1 MPATSKPRGS
11 GLRLRPFYATV
22 FLISLLASWSLLAKT
37 TERQLHL
44 QDTSPLAKRSEF
56 TECRDVHRADDQ
68 CAFVK
73 AHCADDEAGL
83 LSYLTL
89 YYCDLGKAQS
99 LAFVIL
105 VCWLGLLFTT
115 IGIAASDFFSVNLNT
130 ISAILGLSES
140 LAGVTFL
147 AFGNGSP
154 DVFSTFAAM
163 GSNSASMA
171 VGELIGA
178 ASFITAVVAGSMA
191 LVREFK
197 VGRKTYVRD
206 LSFFIVAVC
215 FTMVFLADGHLH
227 LWECITMVCYY
238 IFYVVTVVT
247 WHWYSTRRSQRR
259 VREAAARGHVY
270 GAVGHLNDELAPE
283 PYRDDPDDEDRHVTS
298 AAASNAGDISALEA
312 GPRIEVDGHAEDEE
326 EAEDSDHGRHVV
338 AEMASSMR
346 VLRPR
351 GRRRNTLTPI
361 RPSLVGALEFRSALA
376 QLQKESNHRMR
387 PMHGRA
393 YSVNHLGGTSETN
406 TVLGPPS
413 DSGRYTIGAIE
424 EFGQNRNRALS
435 SGDIPGSVN
444 SRDHSLWRFPSQET
458 PANPIQQVKAQ
469 EARNRS
475 RSPAFKIGGNLAP
488 PPVDMALPQRQDTGG
503 SDPLETRP
511 SPGQLSLQIP
521 SRRGSFSDRSS
532 PVSPFPGY
540 TESPL
545 LLTPAAQ
552 DEPAEYFLPPGVAR
566 LEVPFAPYEMATPKP
581 VRWWPYA
588 ILPPPHIFWAT
599 LFPTLLGWKQKSH
612 WDRFVSAISVPSI
625 LLLVL
630 TLPVVENES
639 ADDSSDETAVDP
651 LMRDHAHCDAPTPS
665 AIYRGTEEETEWQRF
680 RRSTL
685 THSRVHSID
694 HSPKG
699 SPALIA
705 VDSPSGARVATE
717 IPTSHPQQTKP
728 AAPLPSESSLVAAD
742 DSGQWNRW
750 LVAIQ
755 LFTGPLF
762 AIIILWANMKEDF
775 DQPYKTLVRLIL
787 YTLLVSTILL
797 GFLLLTTS
805 PDKRPKY
812 HFLLCFMG
820 FTIAIAW
827 ISTIA
832 GEVVGVLKA
841 FGVIFGISEAL
852 LGLTIFA
859 AGNSVGDLIADITVA
874 RLGFPVM
881 ALSACFGGPML
892 NILLGIG
899 IGGVYMM
906 VQAANHRHKKHPDK
920 PFKYHAYNIQIGGTL
935 MISAITLLLTLLG
948 LLIIVPMNKWVMSRK
963 IGYGLI
969 VLWTISTIVNVVVEL
984 TGLAGKE
991 QLRQGQQRQQDLPP
1005 NAGNSQQWAE
1015 ISWETKKVFTD
1026 YQADQAAG
1034 KGPDYTKIGDVA
1046 EGFLCL

>member
-1 MPATSKPRGS
+1 MPATSKIRGS
-11 GLRLRPFYATV
+11 GLRLRPFYTTV
-22 FLISLLASWSLLAKT
+22 FLLTLLATWSFFTKA
-37 TERQLHL
+37 TERHFAPQLV
-44 QDTSPLAKRSEF
+44 DASSPLLRRNEL
-56 TECRDVHRADDQ
+56 TECRDVHRAEDQ

-73 AHCADDEAGL
+73 AHCAEDEAGL

-89 YYCDLGKAQS
+89 YYCNLGKAQPV
-99 LAFVIL
+99 AFAIL

-130 ISAILGLSES
+130 ISTILGLSES

-197 VGRKTYVRD
+197 VGRQTYVRD
-206 LSFFIVAVC
+206 LCFFIVAVC

-238 IFYVVTVVT
+238 IFYVVFVVT
-247 WHWYSTRRSQRR
+247 WHYYSKRRSQRR

-270 GAVGHLNDELAPE
+270 GAVGHPYDELAPE
-283 PYRDDPDDEDRHVTS
+283 PYRDDPDDEDRQVTS
-298 AAASNAGDISALEA
+298 ASASNAGDISALEA
-312 GPRIEVDGHAEDEE
+312 GPRIEVEGQDEGDDEVE
-326 EAEDSDHGRHVV
+326 ESDHGRHVV
-338 AEMASSMR
+338 AEMASNMR

-376 QLQKESNHRMR
+376 QLQRESNLRMR

-393 YSVNHLGGTSETN
+393 YSVNNIRSNSESGT
-406 TVLGPPS
+406 VMGPPS
-413 DSGRYTIGAIE
+413 DSGRYTISGGE
-424 EFGQNRNRALS
+424 GLGQ
-435 SGDIPGSVN
+435 
-444 SRDHSLWRFPSQET
+444 
-458 PANPIQQVKAQ
+458 
-469 EARNRS
+469 
-475 RSPAFKIGGNLAP
+475 
-488 PPVDMALPQRQDTGG
+488 
-503 SDPLETRP
+503 TRM
-511 SPGQLSLQIP
+511 
-521 SRRGSFSDRSS
+521 
-532 PVSPFPGY
+532 
-540 TESPL
+540 EM
-545 LLTPAAQ
+545 
-552 DEPAEYFLPPGVAR
+552 
-566 LEVPFAPYEMATPKP
+566 PFAPYEVIEPKP

-588 ILPPPHIFWAT
+588 ILPPPHIFWRT
-599 LFPTLLGWKQKSH
+599 LFPTLLGWQQKSH

-630 TLPVVENES
+630 TLPVVESES
-639 ADDSSDETAVDP
+639 PDDLSDDTMVDP
-651 LMRDHAHCDAPTPS
+651 MIGLDTTGDGSVTLPEGEPIEQES
-665 AIYRGTEEETEWQRF
+665 EWQRF
-680 RRSTL
+680 RRATL
-685 THSRVHSID
+685 THSRMPSLERTY
-694 HSPKG
+694 SPKG

-705 VDSPSGARVATE
+705 IDDPSGARVAE
-717 IPTSHPQQTKP
+717 APTSHPQHVKP
-728 AAPLPSESSLVAAD
+728 AAPLPSESSIAVD

-755 LFTGPLF
+755 IFTGPLF
-762 AIIILWANMKEDF
+762 AVVILWANMFEDF
-775 DQPYKTLVRLIL
+775 QHPYRVLARFIL
-787 YTLLVSTILL
+787 YTLLASTILL
-797 GFLLLTTS
+797 GLLLMTTS
-805 PDKRPKY
+805 PDKKPKF

-820 FTIAIAW
+820 FIIAIAW

-841 FGVIFGISEAL
+841 VGVILGISEAL

-874 RLGFPVM
+874 RLGYPVM

-906 VQAANHRHKKHPDK
+906 VQAAKHRHKKHPDK
-920 PFKYHAYNIQIGGTL
+920 PFKYHSYEIQIGGTL

-948 LLIIVPMNKWVMSRK
+948 LLLIVPMNKWIMSRK
-963 IGYGLI
+963 IGWGLI
-969 VLWTISTIVNVVVEL
+969 AIWTVSTIVNVVIEV
-984 TGLAGKE
+984 TGV
-991 QLRQGQQRQQDLPP
+991 
-1005 NAGNSQQWAE
+1005 W
-1015 ISWETKKVFTD
+1015 TD
-1026 YQADQAAG
+1026 VSYSLS
-1034 KGPDYTKIGDVA
+1034 
-1046 EGFLCL
+1046 F

>member
-1 MPATSKPRGS
+1 MPATSKIRGS
-11 GLRLRPFYATV
+11 GLRLRPFYTTV
-22 FLISLLASWSLLAKT
+22 FLLTLLATWSFFTKA
-37 TERQLHL
+37 TERHFAPQHV
-44 QDTSPLAKRSEF
+44 DASSPLLRRNEL
-56 TECRDVHRADDQ
+56 TECRDVHRAEDQ

-73 AHCADDEAGL
+73 AHCAEDEAGL

-89 YYCDLGKAQS
+89 YYCNLGKAQPV
-99 LAFVIL
+99 AFAIL

-130 ISAILGLSES
+130 ISTILGLSES

-197 VGRKTYVRD
+197 VGRQTYVRD
-206 LSFFIVAVC
+206 LCFFIVAVC

-238 IFYVVTVVT
+238 IFYVVFVVT
-247 WHWYSTRRSQRR
+247 WHYYSKRRSQRR

-270 GAVGHLNDELAPE
+270 GAVGHPYDELAPE
-283 PYRDDPDDEDRHVTS
+283 PYRDDPDDEDRQVTS
-298 AAASNAGDISALEA
+298 ASASNAGDISALEA
-312 GPRIEVDGHAEDEE
+312 GPRIEVEGQDEGDDEVE
-326 EAEDSDHGRHVV
+326 ESDHGRHVV
-338 AEMASSMR
+338 AEMASNMR

-376 QLQKESNHRMR
+376 QLQRESNLRMR

-393 YSVNHLGGTSETN
+393 YSVNNIRSNSESGT
-406 TVLGPPS
+406 VMGPPS
-413 DSGRYTIGAIE
+413 DSGRYTISGGE
-424 EFGQNRNRALS
+424 GLGQ
-435 SGDIPGSVN
+435 
-444 SRDHSLWRFPSQET
+444 
-458 PANPIQQVKAQ
+458 
-469 EARNRS
+469 
-475 RSPAFKIGGNLAP
+475 
-488 PPVDMALPQRQDTGG
+488 
-503 SDPLETRP
+503 TRM
-511 SPGQLSLQIP
+511 
-521 SRRGSFSDRSS
+521 
-532 PVSPFPGY
+532 
-540 TESPL
+540 EM
-545 LLTPAAQ
+545 
-552 DEPAEYFLPPGVAR
+552 
-566 LEVPFAPYEMATPKP
+566 PFAPYEVIEPKP

-588 ILPPPHIFWAT
+588 ILPPPHVFWRT
-599 LFPTLLGWKQKSH
+599 LFPTLLGWQQKSH

-630 TLPVVENES
+630 TLPVVESES
-639 ADDSSDETAVDP
+639 PDDLSDDTMVDP
-651 LMRDHAHCDAPTPS
+651 MIGLDTTGDGSVTLPEGEPIEQES
-665 AIYRGTEEETEWQRF
+665 EWQRF
-680 RRSTL
+680 RRATL
-685 THSRVHSID
+685 THSRMPSLERTY
-694 HSPKG
+694 SPKG

-705 VDSPSGARVATE
+705 IDDPSGARVAE
-717 IPTSHPQQTKP
+717 APTSHPQHVKP
-728 AAPLPSESSLVAAD
+728 AAPLPSESSIAVD

-755 LFTGPLF
+755 IFTGPLF
-762 AIIILWANMKEDF
+762 AVVILWANMFEDF
-775 DQPYKTLVRLIL
+775 QHPYRVLARFIL
-787 YTLLVSTILL
+787 YTLLASTILL
-797 GFLLLTTS
+797 GLLLMTTS
-805 PDKRPKY
+805 PDKKPKF

-820 FTIAIAW
+820 FIIAIAW

-841 FGVIFGISEAL
+841 VGVILGISEAL

-874 RLGFPVM
+874 RLGYPVM

-906 VQAANHRHKKHPDK
+906 VQAAKHRHKKHPDK
-920 PFKYHAYNIQIGGTL
+920 PFKYHSYEIQIGGTL

-948 LLIIVPMNKWVMSRK
+948 LLLIVPMNKWIMSRK
-963 IGYGLI
+963 IGWGLI
-969 VLWTISTIVNVVVEL
+969 AIWTVSTIVNVVIEV
-984 TGLAGKE
+984 TGV
-991 QLRQGQQRQQDLPP
+991 
-1005 NAGNSQQWAE
+1005 W
-1015 ISWETKKVFTD
+1015 TD
-1026 YQADQAAG
+1026 VSYSLS
-1034 KGPDYTKIGDVA
+1034 
-1046 EGFLCL
+1046 F

>member
-1 MPATSKPRGS
+1 MSTTSKIRGT
-11 GLRLRPFYATV
+11 GLRLRPFYGTV
-22 FLISLLASWSLLAKT
+22 LLLTLLASWSFLSKQ

-44 QDTSPLAKRSEF
+44 QHVSPLTKRAAV

-68 CAFVK
+68 CVFVK
-73 AHCADDEAGL
+73 THCAEDEAGL

-89 YYCDLGKAQS
+89 YYCDLGKVQPF
-99 LAFVIL
+99 AFAIL

-130 ISAILGLSES
+130 ISTILGLSES

-227 LWECITMVCYY
+227 LWECVTMVCYY
-238 IFYVVTVVT
+238 VFYVVTVVT
-247 WHWYSTRRSQRR
+247 WHWYSKRRNQRR

-270 GAVGHLNDELAPE
+270 GAVGHPNDELAPE
-283 PYRDDPDDEDRHVTS
+283 PYRDDPDDEDRHIAS
-298 AAASNAGDISALEA
+298 ASASNAGDISALEA
-312 GPRIEVDGHAEDEE
+312 GPRIEVDEEDGDEDEI
-326 EAEDSDHGRHVV
+326 EDSDHGRHVV

-376 QLQKESNHRMR
+376 QLQRESNHRLR

-393 YSVNHLGGTSETN
+393 YSVNHLGAHSETN

-413 DSGRYTIGAIE
+413 DSGRYTIGAVE
-424 EFGQNRNRALS
+424 EFGQNRNRAMS
-435 SGDIPGSVN
+435 SSDIPGPVR
-444 SRDHSLWRFPSQET
+444 SRDHSPWRGFPRQGQ
-458 PANPIQQVKAQ
+458 PADPIQHVKAQ

-475 RSPAFKIGGNLAP
+475 LSPAYKIGGNLAP
-488 PPVDMALPQRQDTGG
+488 PPAESGPLRQDTGG
-503 SDPLETRP
+503 SEPLESRP
-511 SPGQLSLQIP
+511 TPGQLSLQIP
-521 SRRGSFSDRSS
+521 SRRTSFSDRSS
-532 PVSPFPGY
+532 PISPFPGY
-540 TESPL
+540 TDSPL
-545 LLTPAAQ
+545 VLTPAAQ
-552 DEPAEYFLPPGVAR
+552 NEPTEFIMPPGPAR
-566 LEVPFAPYEMATPKP
+566 LEVPFGAYEIAQPKP

-588 ILPPPHIFWAT
+588 VLPPPHIFWAT
-599 LFPTLLGWKQKSH
+599 LFPTLLGWNQKSH

-639 ADDSSDETAVDP
+639 ADDSSDETAIDP
-651 LMRDHAHCDAPTPS
+651 LVQDHGQPDILASENNDEGLQ
-665 AIYRGTEEETEWQRF
+665 RETEWQRF

-685 THSRVHSID
+685 THSRMPSLD

-705 VDSPSGARVATE
+705 IDSPSGARVATE
-717 IPTSHPQQTKP
+717 VPTSHLQPFKP
-728 AAPLPSESSLVAAD
+728 AAPLPSESSLAAVD

-762 AIIILWANMKEDF
+762 AVVILWANWREDLE
-775 DQPYKTLVRLIL
+775 QPYKVLVRSIL
-787 YTLLVSTILL
+787 YTLLFSTILL
-797 GFLLLTTS
+797 GVLLLTTT
-805 PDKRPKY
+805 PDKRPRF

-820 FTIAIAW
+820 FIISIAW

-841 FGVIFGISEAL
+841 IGVIFGISEAL

-874 RLGFPVM
+874 RLGYPVM

-935 MISAITLLLTLLG
+935 MISAITLLITLLG
-948 LLIIVPMNKWVMSRK
+948 LLVIVPMNKWVMSRK

-969 VLWTISTIVNVVVEL
+969 ALWTISTIVNVVIDL
-984 TGLAGKE
+984 TGIWT
-991 QLRQGQQRQQDLPP
+991 DL
-1005 NAGNSQQWAE
+1005 SY
-1015 ISWETKKVFTD
+1015 SFT
-1026 YQADQAAG
+1026 
-1034 KGPDYTKIGDVA
+1034 
-1046 EGFLCL
+1046 L

>member
-1 MPATSKPRGS
+1 MSQLSSTFDVSMPATSKIRGS
-11 GLRLRPFYATV
+11 GLRLRPFYTTV
-22 FLISLLASWSLLAKT
+22 FLLTLLATWSFFTKA
-37 TERQLHL
+37 TERHFAPQHV
-44 QDTSPLAKRSEF
+44 DVSSPLLRRNEL
-56 TECRDVHRADDQ
+56 TECRDVHRAEDQ

-73 AHCADDEAGL
+73 AHCAEDEAGL

-89 YYCDLGKAQS
+89 YYCNLDKAQPV
-99 LAFVIL
+99 AFAIL

-130 ISAILGLSES
+130 ISTILGLSES

-197 VGRKTYVRD
+197 VGRQTYVRD
-206 LSFFIVAVC
+206 LCFFIVAVC

-238 IFYVVTVVT
+238 IFYVVFVVT
-247 WHWYSTRRSQRR
+247 WHYYSKRRSQRR

-270 GAVGHLNDELAPE
+270 GAVGHPYDELAPE
-283 PYRDDPDDEDRHVTS
+283 PYRDDADDEDRQVTS
-298 AAASNAGDISALEA
+298 ASASNAGDICALEA
-312 GPRIEVDGHAEDEE
+312 GPRIEVEDQDEGDDEVEE
-326 EAEDSDHGRHVV
+326 SDHGRHVV
-338 AEMASSMR
+338 AEMASNMR

-376 QLQKESNHRMR
+376 QLQRESNLRMR

-393 YSVNHLGGTSETN
+393 YSVNNIRSNSESGTVT
-406 TVLGPPS
+406 GPPS
-413 DSGRYTIGAIE
+413 DSGRYTISGGE
-424 EFGQNRNRALS
+424 GLGQSRNRALS
-435 SGDIPGSVN
+435 SGNVPGSLVSTRQP
-444 SRDHSLWRFPSQET
+444 SRDHSPWRFPPQGS
-458 PANPIQQVKAQ
+458 ANPIQQVKAQ

-475 RSPAFKIGGNLAP
+475 PSPAYKIGGNLAP
-488 PPVDMALPQRQDTGG
+488 PPLDAAPPRQDTGG
-503 SDPLETRP
+503 SDSLDSRP
-511 SPGQLSLQIP
+511 FGQLSLQIP
-521 SRRGSFSDRSS
+521 TSRRTSFSTSS
-532 PVSPFPGY
+532 PASPFPGY
-540 TESPL
+540 TESPMV
-545 LLTPAAQ
+545 LTPAAQ
-552 DEPAEYFLPPGVAR
+552 PDPPEFILPPGPAR
-566 LEVPFAPYEMATPKP
+566 MEMPFAPYEVIEPKP

-588 ILPPPHIFWAT
+588 ILPPPHIFWRT
-599 LFPTLLGWKQKSH
+599 LFPTLLGWQQKSH

-630 TLPVVENES
+630 TLPVVESES
-639 ADDSSDETAVDP
+639 PDDLSDDTMVDP
-651 LMRDHAHCDAPTPS
+651 MIGLDTTGDGSVTLPEGEPIEQES
-665 AIYRGTEEETEWQRF
+665 EWQRF
-680 RRSTL
+680 RRATL
-685 THSRVHSID
+685 THSRMPSLERTY
-694 HSPKG
+694 SPKG

-705 VDSPSGARVATE
+705 IDDPSGARVAE
-717 IPTSHPQQTKP
+717 APTSHPQHVKP
-728 AAPLPSESSLVAAD
+728 AAPLPSESSIAVD

-755 LFTGPLF
+755 IFTGPLF
-762 AIIILWANMKEDF
+762 AVVILWANMFEDF
-775 DQPYKTLVRLIL
+775 QHPYRVLARFIL
-787 YTLLVSTILL
+787 YTLLASAILL
-797 GFLLLTTS
+797 GLLLMTTS
-805 PDKRPKY
+805 PDKKPKF

-820 FTIAIAW
+820 FIIAIAW

-841 FGVIFGISEAL
+841 VGVILGISEAL

-874 RLGFPVM
+874 RLGYPVM

-906 VQAANHRHKKHPDK
+906 VQAAKHRHKKHPDK
-920 PFKYHAYNIQIGGTL
+920 PFKYHSYEIQIGGTL

-948 LLIIVPMNKWVMSRK
+948 LLLIVPMNKWIMSRK
-963 IGYGLI
+963 IGWGLI
-969 VLWTISTIVNVVVEL
+969 AIWTVSTIVNVVIEV
-984 TGLAGKE
+984 TGV
-991 QLRQGQQRQQDLPP
+991 
-1005 NAGNSQQWAE
+1005 W
-1015 ISWETKKVFTD
+1015 TD
-1026 YQADQAAG
+1026 VSYSLS
-1034 KGPDYTKIGDVA
+1034 
-1046 EGFLCL
+1046 F

>member
-1 MPATSKPRGS
+1 MPADSKLRGG

-22 FLISLLASWSLLAKT
+22 FLISLLALWSLLAKT
-37 TERQLHL
+37 TERQLRL
-44 QDTSPLAKRSEF
+44 QDTSPLTRRSEF
-56 TECRDVHRADDQ
+56 TSCRDVHRADDQ

-73 AHCADDEAGL
+73 AHCTDDEPGL
-83 LSYLTL
+83 FSYLTL
-89 YYCDLGKAQS
+89 YYCGLAKAQS

-215 FTMVFLADGHLH
+215 FTMLFLADGHLH
-227 LWECITMVCYY
+227 LWECITMICYY
-238 IFYVVTVVT
+238 MFYVVTVVT
-247 WHWYSTRRSQRR
+247 WHWYSTRRSRQRA
-259 VREAAARGHVY
+259 REAAARGHVY
-270 GAVGHLNDELAPE
+270 GAVGHLSDELAPE
-283 PYRDDPDDEDRHVTS
+283 PYRDDPDEEDRCVTP
-298 AAASNAGDISALEA
+298 AAASTTRDVGMLEA
-312 GPRIEVDGHAEDEE
+312 GPRIEVDGYAEEE
-326 EAEDSDHGRHVV
+326 DEAEDSEHGRHVV

-361 RPSLVGALEFRSALA
+361 RPSLVGALEFRSTLA

-393 YSVNHLGGTSETN
+393 YSVNHLGGASETN
-406 TVLGPPS
+406 TILGPPS
-413 DSGRYTIGAIE
+413 DSGRYTIGGLE

-435 SGDIPGSVN
+435 SGDVPGSVV
-444 SRDHSLWRFPSQET
+444 SRDPSPWRFPPSAAH
-458 PANPIQQVKAQ
+458 ANPIQQVKAQ
-469 EARNRS
+469 DARHRS

-488 PPVDMALPQRQDTGG
+488 PPVDMALPQRQDSGG
-503 SDPLETRP
+503 SDAIEPRP
-511 SPGQLSLQIP
+511 SPGGLLTLQIP

-545 LLTPAAQ
+545 ALTPAVQNEQA
-552 DEPAEYFLPPGVAR
+552 DYFTSPGVAR
-566 LEVPFAPYEMATPKP
+566 LEVPYAPYEMAIPKP

-639 ADDSSDETAVDP
+639 AEDSLDEIAADP
-651 LMRDHAHCDAPTPS
+651 FMREHAHCDAMAP
-665 AIYRGTEEETEWQRF
+665 AAAHGGIEGETEWQRY
-680 RRSTL
+680 RRSTM
-685 THSRVHSID
+685 THSRVHSVHSID
-694 HSPKG
+694 QSPKDYSPKG

-705 VDSPSGARVATE
+705 IDSPNGARVAAE
-717 IPTSHPQQTKP
+717 IHPQHTKKG
-728 AAPLPSESSLVAAD
+728 ASLPSESSLLVVD

-755 LFTGPLF
+755 LFTGPVF
-762 AIIILWANMKEDF
+762 AVIILWANMKEDL
-775 DQPYKTLVRLIL
+775 DQPYKTLVRLVL
-787 YTLLVSTILL
+787 YTLVASAVLL

-820 FTIAIAW
+820 FIIAIAW

-920 PFKYHAYNIQIGGTL
+920 PFKYHSYEVQIGGTL
-935 MISAITLLLTLLG
+935 MISAITLLLTLLA
-948 LLIIVPMNKWVMSRK
+948 LLIIVPINKWTMSRK

-969 VLWTISTIVNVVVEL
+969 ALWMVSTIVNVVVEL
-984 TGLAGKE
+984 TGV
-991 QLRQGQQRQQDLPP
+991 
-1005 NAGNSQQWAE
+1005 WA
-1015 ISWETKKVFTD
+1015 
-1026 YQADQAAG
+1026 
-1034 KGPDYTKIGDVA
+1034 DVSYSLT
-1046 EGFLCL
+1046 F

>member
-1 MPATSKPRGS
+1 MPATSQLRGS

-22 FLISLLASWSLLAKT
+22 FLITLLVTCSLLSKT
-37 TERQLHL
+37 TERQLRL
-44 QDTSPLAKRSEF
+44 QDASPFTKRSES

-68 CAFVK
+68 CAFVQ
-73 AHCADDEAGL
+73 AHCAEDEAGL

-89 YYCDLGKAQS
+89 YYCDLGNAQS
-99 LAFVIL
+99 FAFVIL

-247 WHWYSTRRSQRR
+247 WHWFSTRRSQRR

-270 GAVGHLNDELAPE
+270 GAVGHPSDELAPE
-283 PYRDDPDDEDRHVTS
+283 PYRDDPDEERHVTS
-298 AAASNAGDISALEA
+298 ATASNAGDISTLEA
-312 GPRIEVDGHAEDEE
+312 GPRIEVDDQDEDEDE
-326 EAEDSDHGRHVV
+326 VEDSDHGRHVV

-393 YSVNHLGGTSETN
+393 YSVNHLGTHNETA
-406 TVLGPPS
+406 TALGPPS
-413 DSGRYTIGAIE
+413 DSGRYTIGAVE
-424 EFGQNRNRALS
+424 ELGQNRNRALS

-444 SRDHSLWRFPSQET
+444 SRDQSPWRGFPHQGT
-458 PANPIQQVKAQ
+458 PADPIQHVKTQ

-475 RSPAFKIGGNLAP
+475 QSPAYQIGGNLAP
-488 PPVDMALPQRQDTGG
+488 PPIDPVPQRQDSGG
-503 SDPLETRP
+503 SEQSDSRP
-511 SPGQLSLQIP
+511 TPGQLSLQIP

-545 LLTPAAQ
+545 VLTPAAQ
-552 DEPAEYFLPPGVAR
+552 NEPTEFFMPPGPAR
-566 LEVPFAPYEMATPKP
+566 LEVPFAPYEMASPKP

-588 ILPPPHIFWAT
+588 VLPPPHIFWAT

-639 ADDSSDETAVDP
+639 ADDSSDDIDVDP
-651 LMRDHAHCDAPTPS
+651 LTRGHAHCDMPVSVTTNE
-665 AIYRGTEEETEWQRF
+665 GTEQETEWQRF

-685 THSRVHSID
+685 SHSHVHSVE

-705 VDSPSGARVATE
+705 IDSPSGARVATE
-717 IPTSHPQQTKP
+717 IPSNHPQPVKP
-728 AAPLPSESSLVAAD
+728 AAPLPSESSLAAVD

-762 AIIILWANMKEDF
+762 AVIILWANMKEDF
-775 DQPYKTLVRLIL
+775 DQPYKVLIRFIL
-787 YTLLVSTILL
+787 YTLLASTILL
-797 GFLLLTTS
+797 GFLLMTTN

-812 HFLLCFMG
+812 HFMLCFMG
-820 FTIAIAW
+820 FIIAIAW

-920 PFKYHAYNIQIGGTL
+920 PFKYHSYNIQIGGTL
-935 MISAITLLLTLLG
+935 MISAITLLITLLG

-969 VLWTISTIVNVVVEL
+969 VLWMISTIVNVVVEL
-984 TGLAGKE
+984 TGIW
-991 QLRQGQQRQQDLPP
+991 
-1005 NAGNSQQWAE
+1005 S
-1015 ISWETKKVFTD
+1015 
-1026 YQADQAAG
+1026 
-1034 KGPDYTKIGDVA
+1034 DVSYS
-1046 EGFLCL
+1046 LTI

>member
-1 MPATSKPRGS
+1 MPTSSKIRG
-11 GLRLRPFYATV
+11 GALRLRPFYATV
-22 FLISLLASWSLLAKT
+22 FLICLLASWSILTKAT
-37 TERQLHL
+37 QRQLQL
-44 QDTSPLAKRSEF
+44 QDASLSLSSSPLAKRSEF

-73 AHCADDEAGL
+73 AHCAEDEAGL

-89 YYCDLGKAQS
+89 YYCDLGKAQW
-99 LAFVIL
+99 LAFIIL

-115 IGIAASDFFSVNLNT
+115 IGIAASDFFSVNLST

-270 GAVGHLNDELAPE
+270 GTVGHLSDELAPE

-298 AAASNAGDISALEA
+298 PTASSAGDINALEA
-312 GPRIEVDGHAEDEE
+312 GPRIEVDGQGESDE

-393 YSVNHLGGTSETN
+393 YSVNHLGGQSETN
-406 TVLGPPS
+406 TVGGPPS
-413 DSGRYTIGAIE
+413 DSGRYTIGAVE
-424 EFGQNRNRALS
+424 ELGQNRNRALS

-444 SRDHSLWRFPSQET
+444 SRDHSPSPWRFPT
-458 PANPIQQVKAQ
+458 LADPIQQIKAQ
-469 EARNRS
+469 EGRNRS
-475 RSPAFKIGGNLAP
+475 LSPAYKIGGNLAP
-488 PPVDMALPQRQDTGG
+488 PPVDAVPQRQDSGG
-503 SDPLETRP
+503 SEPLEARP

-521 SRRGSFSDRSS
+521 SRRGSMSVGSS
-532 PVSPFPGY
+532 PASPFPGY

-545 LLTPAAQ
+545 VLTPAAQ
-552 DEPAEYFLPPGVAR
+552 TEPTEFFAPPGPAR
-566 LEVPFAPYEMATPKP
+566 LEVPFAPYEMANPRP

-651 LMRDHAHCDAPTPS
+651 MMRDHSHCDAPVP
-665 AIYRGTEEETEWQRF
+665 ADAYEDNEGETEWQRF
-680 RRSTL
+680 RRATL
-685 THSRVHSID
+685 SHSRGQSLD
-694 HSPKG
+694 RSPKG

-705 VDSPSGARVATE
+705 IDSPSGARVATE
-717 IPTSHPQQTKP
+717 IPTSHPQAIKP
-728 AAPLPSESSLVAAD
+728 AAPLPSESSLAPVD
-742 DSGQWNRW
+742 ESGQWNRW

-762 AIIILWANMKEDF
+762 AVIILWANMKEDF
-775 DQPYKTLVRLIL
+775 QQPYKVLVRLIL
-787 YTLLVSTILL
+787 YTLLGSTILL
-797 GFLLLTTS
+797 GFLLLSTS
-805 PDKRPKY
+805 PDKKPKY

-820 FTIAIAW
+820 FIIAIAW

-841 FGVIFGISEAL
+841 VGVIFGISEAL

-920 PFKYHAYNIQIGGTL
+920 PFKYHSYNIQIGGTL
-935 MISAITLLLTLLG
+935 MISAITLLITLLG
-948 LLIIVPMNKWVMSRK
+948 LLVIVPMNKWVMSRK

-969 VLWTISTIVNVVVEL
+969 VLWMISTVVNVIVEL
-984 TGLAGKE
+984 TGV
-991 QLRQGQQRQQDLPP
+991 
-1005 NAGNSQQWAE
+1005 W
-1015 ISWETKKVFTD
+1015 TD
-1026 YQADQAAG
+1026 VSYSLS
-1034 KGPDYTKIGDVA
+1034 
-1046 EGFLCL
+1046 F

>member
-1 MPATSKPRGS
+1 MPAASKLRGS

-22 FLISLLASWSLLAKT
+22 VLISLLASWSLLTKT
-37 TERQLHL
+37 TERQLRL
-44 QDTSPLAKRSEF
+44 QDTSPLTKRSEF
-56 TECRDVHRADDQ
+56 TACRDVHRADDQ

-83 LSYLTL
+83 FSYLTL
-89 YYCDLGKAQS
+89 YYCSLAKAQS
-99 LAFVIL
+99 LAFVVL

-215 FTMVFLADGHLH
+215 FTMLFLADGHLH
-227 LWECITMVCYY
+227 LWECITMICYY
-238 IFYVVTVVT
+238 MFYVVTVVT
-247 WHWYSTRRSQRR
+247 WHWYSTRRSQQRA
-259 VREAAARGHVY
+259 REAAARGHVY
-270 GAVGHLNDELAPE
+270 GAVGHLGDELAPE
-283 PYRDDPDDEDRHVTS
+283 PYRDDPDDEDRRVTS
-298 AAASNAGDISALEA
+298 ADASNTRDINMLEA
-312 GPRIEVDGHAEDEE
+312 GPRIEVDGHAAQEEDET
-326 EAEDSDHGRHVV
+326 EDSDHGRHVV
-338 AEMASSMR
+338 AEMASNMR

-361 RPSLVGALEFRSALA
+361 RPSLVGALEFRSTLA

-387 PMHGRA
+387 PIHGRA
-393 YSVNHLGGTSETN
+393 YSVNHLGGASETN
-406 TVLGPPS
+406 TILGPPS
-413 DSGRYTIGAIE
+413 DSGRYTIGAVE
-424 EFGQNRNRALS
+424 EWGQNRNRALS
-435 SGDIPGSVN
+435 SGDVSGFVT
-444 SRDHSLWRFPSQET
+444 SRDPSPWRFPPSAAQ
-458 PANPIQQVKAQ
+458 ANPIQQVKAQ
-469 EARNRS
+469 DARNRS

-488 PPVDMALPQRQDTGG
+488 PPVDMAPPQRQDSGG
-503 SDPLETRP
+503 SDAIEPRP
-511 SPGQLSLQIP
+511 SPGGLLTLQIP

-545 LLTPAAQ
+545 ALTSAAQ
-552 DEPAEYFLPPGVAR
+552 NEQTDYFMSRSLGR
-566 LEVPFAPYEMATPKP
+566 LEVPVAPYEMATPKP

-639 ADDSSDETAVDP
+639 AEDSLDETAADP
-651 LMRDHAHCDAPTPS
+651 LMREHAHCDAVTP
-665 AIYRGTEEETEWQRF
+665 AIYGGIEQETEWQRF

-685 THSRVHSID
+685 AHSRVHSVHSIHQSSKD

-705 VDSPSGARVATE
+705 IDSPNGARVAAE
-717 IPTSHPQQTKP
+717 ICASHPQHTKQV
-728 AAPLPSESSLVAAD
+728 ALPSEDSLAAVD
-742 DSGQWNRW
+742 ESGQWNRW

-755 LFTGPLF
+755 LFTGPIF
-762 AIIILWANMKEDF
+762 AVIILWANMKEDF
-775 DQPYKTLVRLIL
+775 DQPYKILVRLVL
-787 YTLLVSTILL
+787 YTLMASTVLL

-820 FTIAIAW
+820 FIISVAW

-859 AGNSVGDLIADITVA
+859 AGNSLGDLIADITVA

-906 VQAANHRHKKHPDK
+906 VQAANHRHKKHPDR
-920 PFKYHAYNIQIGGTL
+920 PLKYHPYEVQIGGTL
-935 MISAITLLLTLLG
+935 MISAITLLLTLLA
-948 LLIIVPMNKWVMSRK
+948 LLIIVPMNKWMMSRK

-969 VLWTISTIVNVVVEL
+969 VLWVVSTIVNVVLEL
-984 TGLAGKE
+984 TGVWT
-991 QLRQGQQRQQDLPP
+991 DV
-1005 NAGNSQQWAE
+1005 SY
-1015 ISWETKKVFTD
+1015 SFT
-1026 YQADQAAG
+1026 
-1034 KGPDYTKIGDVA
+1034 
-1046 EGFLCL
+1046 F

>member
-1 MPATSKPRGS
+1 MSQLYPSFDVSMPTTPKIRGS
-11 GLRLRPFYATV
+11 APRLRPFYTTV
-22 FLISLLASWSLLAKT
+22 LLLTLLATWSYYTKA
-37 TERQLHL
+37 TERRSVPR
-44 QDTSPLAKRSEF
+44 DASSSPLFKRSDSTEL
-56 TECRDVHRADDQ
+56 TECRDVHHAADR

-83 LSYLTL
+83 ISYLSL
-89 YYCDLGKAQS
+89 YYCDLDSAHS
-99 LAFVIL
+99 VAFVIL

-130 ISAILGLSES
+130 ISTILGLSES

-206 LSFFIVAVC
+206 LCFFIVAVC

-238 IFYVVTVVT
+238 AFYVVTVVT

-283 PYRDDPDDEDRHVTS
+283 PYRDDPDDEDRHITS
-298 AAASNAGDISALEA
+298 SAASNAGDISALEA
-312 GPRIEVDGHAEDEE
+312 GPRIEIGEGLDDEDETE
-326 EAEDSDHGRHVV
+326 ESEHGRHVV
-338 AEMASSMR
+338 AEMASNMR
-346 VLRPR
+346 VVRPR

-376 QLQKESNHRMR
+376 QLQRESNHRLR
-387 PMHGRA
+387 SMHGRA
-393 YSVNHLGGTSETN
+393 YSVNHLDGTHSETA
-406 TVLGPPS
+406 TRMGPPS
-413 DSGRYTIGAIE
+413 DSGRYTISDVEG
-424 EFGQNRNRALS
+424 FGSSRNRAMS
-435 SGDIPGSVN
+435 SGDVLSSFNSRVN
-444 SRDHSLWRFPSQET
+444 SRDHSPFRFPPPST
-458 PANPIQQVKAQ
+458 SVNPIAQVKAE

-475 RSPAFKIGGNLAP
+475 VSPAYKIGGNLAP
-488 PPVDMALPQRQDTGG
+488 PPVEPVPRRQDTGG
-503 SDPLETRP
+503 TDPLDTRP
-511 SPGQLSLQIP
+511 APGQLSLQIP
-521 SRRGSFSDRSS
+521 SRRTSFSDRSS

-545 LLTPAAQ
+545 VLTPAAQ
-552 DEPAEYFLPPGVAR
+552 TDPPEFLLPPPGPAH
-566 LEVPFAPYEMATPKP
+566 LEVPFQPYEIIDPKP

-588 ILPPPHIFWAT
+588 ILPPPHIFWRT
-599 LFPTLLGWKQKSH
+599 LFPTLLGWQQKSY
-612 WDRFVSAISVPSI
+612 WDRFVSTISVPSI

-630 TLPVVENES
+630 TLPVVESES
-639 ADDSSDETAVDP
+639 PDDLSDETMVDP
-651 LMRDHAHCDAPTPS
+651 DQRPGTADASVTLTLPEGEP
-665 AIYRGTEEETEWQRF
+665 IEEESEWQRF

-685 THSRVHSID
+685 THSRLASID
-694 HSPKG
+694 LSMSPKG

-705 VDSPSGARVATE
+705 IDDPSGTRVATE
-717 IPTSHPQQTKP
+717 APTSHPQPTKP
-728 AAPLPSESSLVAAD
+728 SAPLPSESSIAAVD
-742 DSGQWNRW
+742 ESGQWNRW

-762 AIIILWANMKEDF
+762 AVIILWANMMEDF
-775 DQPYKTLVRLIL
+775 KHPYKVLVRFIL
-787 YTLLVSTILL
+787 YTLLGSTILL
-797 GFLLLTTS
+797 GLLLMTTN
-805 PDKRPKY
+805 PYKRPKF

-874 RLGFPVM
+874 RLGYPVM

-920 PFKYHAYNIQIGGTL
+920 PLKYHAYEIQIGGTL
-935 MISAITLLLTLLG
+935 MISAITLLVTLLG
-948 LLIIVPMNKWVMSRK
+948 LLIVVPMNKWIMSRK
-963 IGYGLI
+963 IGWGLI
-969 VLWTISTIVNVVVEL
+969 AIWTVSTVVNVIIEVTGIWTDVSYSL
-984 TGLAGKE
+984 TL
-991 QLRQGQQRQQDLPP
+991 
-1005 NAGNSQQWAE
+1005 
-1015 ISWETKKVFTD
+1015 
-1026 YQADQAAG
+1026 
-1034 KGPDYTKIGDVA
+1034 
-1046 EGFLCL
+1046 